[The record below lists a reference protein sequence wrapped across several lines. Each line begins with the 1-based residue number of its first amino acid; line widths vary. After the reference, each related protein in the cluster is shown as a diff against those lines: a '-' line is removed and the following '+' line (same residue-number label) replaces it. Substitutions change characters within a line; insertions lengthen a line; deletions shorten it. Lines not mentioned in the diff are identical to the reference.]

1 MKPLKTALAVTT
13 LVVGVAA
20 LALVAWFTDPRPYTP
35 ICPRCD
41 VRHAFSDNGC
51 FV

>member
-1 MKPLKTALAVTT
+1 MKTALTVAALT
-13 LVVGVAA
+13 VGLAA
-20 LALVAWFTDPRPYTP
+20 LALVAWFRDPTPYTP

-41 VRHAFSDNGC
+41 VRHAFSENGC